1 MRVVILMRL
10 KLSYDKKMETAKI
23 ALTHRRVKLL
33 YVATVNKV
41 KDYVDANNNE
51 RVFTEYELV
60 KDRRW

>member
-1 MRVVILMRL
+1 
-10 KLSYDKKMETAKI
+10 METAKI

-41 KDYVDANNNE
+41 KYYVDANNNE

>member
-1 MRVVILMRL
+1 
-10 KLSYDKKMETAKI
+10 METAKI
-23 ALTHRRVKLL
+23 ALTHRRVQLL

-41 KDYVDANNNE
+41 KYYVDANNNE

>member
-10 KLSYDKKMETAKI
+10 KLNYDKMETAKI
-23 ALTHRRVKLL
+23 ALTHRKVKLL

-41 KDYVDANNNE
+41 KYYVDANNNE